1 MAGSAERI
9 FNFCNR
15 QPNPCKCFGTC
26 STNPVPPI
34 PNTKVEDYLISNNTD
49 SGAPFSVCNYGNA
62 FTGSETFAGEGDGRV
77 NTPVNKDMYFRYA
90 SITKIMGVIVLGA
103 ALEDGY
109 ISSLDD
115 PIANY
120 IDEFNGNGT
129 YIDPTSV
136 VSAGGFDS
144 YGSPKY
150 TFNTIDFSLNTITIR
165 HLVNGTAGFGYSFLG
180 TGILR
185 SVLNQLPNP
194 SSNMLCNR
202 NTFIAWL
209 QWIEDPLR
217 NIYGTRADLLD
228 SFYNNPNDPNF
239 TETVTES
246 LLSRISNIPFL
257 FKPGT
262 QTIYDI
268 CTTVMGSVV
277 GGALQKNNIQKTSS
291 QYFQSRILTPLG
303 ITSMWF
309 NCGSSQPPSNAQ
321 SNITDAYFVR
331 NNTYIGSTD
340 PSGNSYSNPIIN
352 TTGSG
357 NNVEMNTLYR
367 CFNASANGDG
377 FTNQANNTYFQ
388 TSTGIDDKLAG
399 GYDWSG
405 CGTLP
410 DYCKILKFLIKKGK
424 NSQNQQVLKTQTVEW
439 ILTPKTKEG
448 QAMWLFG
455 DDTANFMYS
464 SASWCGGFAKFM
476 SNSVTLPF
484 PCGPN
489 TYYWQCYWG
498 MHYYFDTDT
507 GNYMVSGTQTPVCGW
522 YIQEPDINTSPYG
535 ITHNPAYE
543 PNDINLWKLTT
554 TQ

>member
-1 MAGSAERI
+1 MAGKAERI
-9 FNFCNR
+9 YNFCHR
-15 QPNPCKCFGTC
+15 QPIPCKCLGTC
-26 STNPVPPI
+26 NTNPPI
-34 PNTKVEDYLISNNTD
+34 PNTKVEDYLISNNTA

-62 FTGSETFAGEGDGRV
+62 FSGSETFAGEGNGRV
-77 NTPVNKDMYFRYA
+77 NTPVNKNMYFRYA
-90 SITKIMGVIVLGA
+90 SMTKFMGMVVLGA

-120 IDEFNGNGT
+120 IDEFNGTGK

-136 VSAGGFDS
+136 ISTNGFDS
-144 YGSPKY
+144 YGSPTY
-150 TFNTIDFSLNTITIR
+150 TFNTIDFNLNTITIR

-194 SSNMLCNR
+194 SSNTLCNR

-209 QWIEDPLR
+209 QYLENNPEL
-217 NIYGTRADLLD
+217 GKADLID
-228 SFYNNPNDPNF
+228 SFYNNPNNNTF
-239 TETVTES
+239 TETFTQS
-246 LLSRISNIPFL
+246 LLNRITNIPFL

-277 GGALQKNNIQKTSS
+277 GAALQKKGIQKTST

-303 ITSMWF
+303 ITSIWF
-309 NCGSSQPPSNAQ
+309 NCGSSQPPANAE

-331 NNTYIGSTD
+331 NNTYFKSIDPANPST
-340 PSGNSYSNPIIN
+340 NPIIN
-352 TTGSG
+352 TTGTG
-357 NNVEMNTLYR
+357 TNIITNTLYR
-367 CFNASANGDG
+367 CLDSSANGDG
-377 FTNQANNTYFQ
+377 FTNQAKNTYLQ
-388 TSTGIDDKLAG
+388 NPTTDDLLAG

-405 CGTLP
+405 CGTIP
-410 DYCKILKFLIKKGK
+410 DLCKLLKMLIKKGK
-424 NSQNQQVLKTQTVEW
+424 NQQNQQVLKSQTVEW

-448 QAMWLFG
+448 QGMWLFG
-455 DDTANFMYS
+455 DDSVNFMYS

-476 SNSVTLPF
+476 SNSPTLPF

-489 TYYWQCYWG
+489 TYYWQCYYG

-507 GNYMVSGTQTPVCGW
+507 GNYMVSGTQTPVCTW
-522 YIQEPDINTSPYG
+522 YIQESINTYPYG
-535 ITHNPAYE
+535 IAHNPAYE
-543 PNDINLWKLTT
+543 PSDNILWKLTT

>member
-1 MAGSAERI
+1 MAGTASRI

-15 QPNPCKCFGTC
+15 QPIPCKCFNTC
-26 STNPVPPI
+26 PPIPGPI
-34 PNTKVEDYLISNNTD
+34 PNTKVEDYLILNNAS

-77 NTPVNKDMYFRYA
+77 NTPVNKNMYFRYA
-90 SITKIMGVIVLGA
+90 SMTKFMGMVVLGA

-129 YIDPTSV
+129 YINPTSV
-136 VSAGGFDS
+136 TNTGNFDS
-144 YGSPKY
+144 YGSPTY
-150 TFNTIDFSLNTITIR
+150 TFDTIDFSLNTITIR

-185 SVLNQLPNP
+185 SILNELPNP
-194 SSNMLCNR
+194 STNTLCNR

-209 QWIEDPLR
+209 QYIENNPQ
-217 NIYGTRADLLD
+217 IGKADLLD
-228 SFYNNPNDPNF
+228 SFYSNPNDNSF
-239 TETVTES
+239 EETFTES
-246 LLSRISNIPFL
+246 LLNRITKIPFL

-277 GGALQKNNIQKTSS
+277 GGALQKKGIQKTST

-303 ITSMWF
+303 ITSIWF
-309 NCGSSQPPSNAQ
+309 NCGSSQPPSNAK

-331 NNTYIGSTD
+331 NNTYFKSID
-340 PSGNSYSNPIIN
+340 PLNPDVNPIIN
-352 TTGSG
+352 TTGTG
-357 NNVEMNTLYR
+357 INVNSNTLYR
-367 CFNASANGDG
+367 CFDASADGDG

-388 TSTGIDDKLAG
+388 NPTSEDVLAG

-405 CGTLP
+405 CGTIP
-410 DYCKILKFLIKKGK
+410 DLCKLLKMLIKKGR
-424 NSQNQQVLKTQTVEW
+424 NQQNQQVLKAQTVEW
-439 ILTPKTKEG
+439 ILTPKTS
-448 QAMWLFG
+448 QPMWLFG
-455 DDTANFMYS
+455 DDTVNFMYS
-464 SASWCGGFAKFM
+464 SAAWCGGFAKFM
-476 SNSVTLPF
+476 SNSLTLPF
-484 PCGPN
+484 PCGQN

-507 GNYMVSGTQTPVCGW
+507 GNYMVSGTQAPACTW
-522 YIQEPDINTSPYG
+522 YVQEPNITTYPYG
-535 ITHNPAYE
+535 IIHNPPYE
-543 PNDINLWKLTT
+543 PNDITLWKLTT

>member
-1 MAGSAERI
+1 MAGTAERI
-9 FNFCNR
+9 FNFCKR
-15 QPNPCKCFGTC
+15 QPVPCKCLNTC
-26 STNPVPPI
+26 PTNPTPI
-34 PNTKVEDYLISNNTD
+34 PNTKVEDYLIINNAD

-77 NTPVNKDMYFRYA
+77 NTPVNKNMYFRYA
-90 SITKIMGVIVLGA
+90 SMTKFMGMLVLGA

-120 IDEFNGNGT
+120 INEFNGNGT
-129 YIDPTSV
+129 YINPTSV
-136 VSAGGFDS
+136 TYTGNFDS
-144 YGSPKY
+144 YGSPTY
-150 TFNTIDFSLNTITIR
+150 TFETIDFSLNTITIR

-185 SVLNQLPNP
+185 SILNELPNP
-194 SSNMLCNR
+194 STNTLCNR

-209 QWIEDPLR
+209 QYIENNPQ
-217 NIYGTRADLLD
+217 IGKADLLD
-228 SFYNNPNDPNF
+228 SFYSNPNDNSF
-239 TETVTES
+239 KETITES
-246 LLSRISNIPFL
+246 LLNRITKIPFL

-268 CTTVMGSVV
+268 CTSVMGSVV
-277 GGALQKNNIQKTSS
+277 GGALQKKGIQQTST
-291 QYFQSRILTPLG
+291 QYFQSRILSPLG
-303 ITSMWF
+303 IRSIWF
-309 NCGSSQPPSNAQ
+309 NCGSSQPPPNAQ

-331 NNTYIGSTD
+331 NNTYFKSSD
-340 PSGNSYSNPIIN
+340 PLNPSLNPIIN
-352 TTGSG
+352 TAGTGI
-357 NNVEMNTLYR
+357 NVNTNTLYR
-367 CFNASANGDG
+367 CFDASANGDG

-388 TSTGIDDKLAG
+388 NPTSENFLAG

-405 CGTLP
+405 CGTIP
-410 DYCKILKFLIKKGK
+410 DLCKLLKMLIKKGK
-424 NSQNQQVLKTQTVEW
+424 NQQNQQVLKAQTVEW
-439 ILTPKTKEG
+439 ILVPKTT
-448 QAMWLFG
+448 QPMWLFG

-476 SNSVTLPF
+476 SNSLTLPF

-507 GNYMVSGTQTPVCGW
+507 GNYMVSGTQSPACTW
-522 YIQEPDINTSPYG
+522 YIQEPNITTHPYG
-535 ITHNPAYE
+535 IIHNPPYE
-543 PNDINLWKLTT
+543 PNDITLWKLTT